1 MFNLQRL
8 QSPRLRLAILY
19 SSVVGSIL
27 LILGYATHRV
37 LLRMSTQIVDREMDL
52 LSSSMNARLEKQLK
66 YPGVLPKAIDQQIAG
81 ICRAD
86 RPCNQDVNDSLL
98 LKLIRED
105 YHLQLLN
112 LEGTP
117 IAAIGEPPGR
127 FPKPSSLTRGDT
139 VQDFRGQPYHVHH
152 TRLKTDQG
160 QAWGYLQVGR
170 SVAQFDAYM
179 AGLQGLILWGIPTT
193 MVVLGGA
200 SWWLAGVA
208 MRPIYNSYEKMQ
220 QFTADASHELRTP
233 IASTKAVLEVA
244 IQTMDSHGDLDIQ
257 QTFLSLQRQNDRLN
271 RLAQDLFLLSQLD
284 IAQQDSSHDRSKK
297 EETEIICLNDLVQDL
312 EEELAPLALA
322 SQVELMSQIQSSK
335 RLFIA
340 GNASQLYRLLSNLIT
355 NAIQYTLA
363 EGEIR
368 IELSQAQGSAIVQVK
383 DNGMGIAKD
392 DLPFLFDRFYRVKS
406 DRSRQTGGA
415 GLGLAIA
422 KAIVQAH
429 GGDIQVTSEVG
440 VGSTFRVRL
449 PLNSHRPLIPNS
461 GRT

>member
-1 MFNLQRL
+1 
-8 QSPRLRLAILY
+8 
-19 SSVVGSIL
+19 
-27 LILGYATHRV
+27 
-37 LLRMSTQIVDREMDL
+37 
-52 LSSSMNARLEKQLK
+52 
-66 YPGVLPKAIDQQIAG
+66 
-81 ICRAD
+81 
-86 RPCNQDVNDSLL
+86 
-98 LKLIRED
+98 
-105 YHLQLLN
+105 
-112 LEGTP
+112 
-117 IAAIGEPPGR
+117 
-127 FPKPSSLTRGDT
+127 
-139 VQDFRGQPYHVHH
+139 
-152 TRLKTDQG
+152 
-160 QAWGYLQVGR
+160 
-170 SVAQFDAYM
+170 
-179 AGLQGLILWGIPTT
+179 
-193 MVVLGGA
+193 
-200 SWWLAGVA
+200 VA

-415 GLGLAIA
+415 GLGLAIV